1 MTKLAGFKYLL
12 LSFITAAGIWIG
24 GLTTGDMSSSMLGI
38 FDSYNTKVEAIS
50 AEGDTNTKG
59 TALLLDVGYHLIET
73 YVTMSVIQ
81 SIVIYAV
88 GWFFTLTLTE

>member
-38 FDSYNTKVEAIS
+38 FDSYNTKVEAINS
-50 AEGDTNTKG
+50 DGDKDQKG
-59 TALLLDVGYHLIET
+59 TALLIDIGVHLIET

-88 GWFFTLTLTE
+88 GWLFELA

>member
-1 MTKLAGFKYLL
+1 LTKLAGFKYLL

-38 FDSYNTKVEAIS
+38 FDSYNTKVEAINS
-50 AEGDTNTKG
+50 DGDKDQKG
-59 TALLLDVGYHLIET
+59 TALLIDIGVHLIET

-88 GWFFTLTLTE
+88 GWLFELA

>member
-1 MTKLAGFKYLL
+1 
-12 LSFITAAGIWIG
+12 
-24 GLTTGDMSSSMLGI
+24 MLGI

-50 AEGDTNTKG
+50 AEGDTNQKG

-88 GWFFTLTLTE
+88 GWLFELA